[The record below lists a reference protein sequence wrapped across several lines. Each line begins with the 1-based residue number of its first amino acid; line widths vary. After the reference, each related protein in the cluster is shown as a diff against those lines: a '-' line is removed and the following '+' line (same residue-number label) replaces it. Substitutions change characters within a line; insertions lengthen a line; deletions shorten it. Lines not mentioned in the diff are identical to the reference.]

1 MPTRVVHV
9 RKEEFDIYIGRAFAE
24 FAESEWHNPF
34 RIRPGFG
41 RKEVIQEF
49 KAYLLAHPELM
60 VKLKDVKGKT
70 LGCWCKPKACHGD
83 VIAELADLC

>member
-9 RKEEFDIYIGRAFAE
+9 RKENFDIYIGRSFAE
-24 FAESEWHNPF
+24 FAESKWHNPF

-49 KAYLLAHPELM
+49 KAYLLTRPDLM
-60 VKLKDVKGKT
+60 AKLNEIKGKT
-70 LGCWCKPKACHGD
+70 LG
-83 VIAELADLC
+83 